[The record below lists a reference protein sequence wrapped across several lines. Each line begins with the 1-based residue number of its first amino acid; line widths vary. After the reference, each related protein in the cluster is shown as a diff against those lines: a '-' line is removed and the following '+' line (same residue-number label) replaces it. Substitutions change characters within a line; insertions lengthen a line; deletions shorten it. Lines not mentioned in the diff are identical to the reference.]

1 MATQVVSPAP
11 GLAAVRPEANAPSAA
26 VPAVTETPSPAKPR
40 RRGCRW
46 VLWILLVVAI
56 AITSGTV
63 SFALKR
69 RSILFFSDGGNQ
81 NGAVDPA
88 VLSTDVA
95 KAIVEDFYRHVSAKD
110 MDQARTLIGGSLA
123 DQLDPNS
130 TFFEQ
135 FDRVSV
141 ERLTVTNQTDSTT
154 DLTGYNTYYYP
165 DGTTQEEERT
175 FTVEML
181 GNDPRIVASQF
192 VRVSQPR
199 Q

>member
-1 MATQVVSPAP
+1 M
-11 GLAAVRPEANAPSAA
+11 
-26 VPAVTETPSPAKPR
+26 
-40 RRGCRW
+40 
-46 VLWILLVVAI
+46 LWALLIVAI

-69 RSILFFSDGGNQ
+69 RSILFFSDG
-81 NGAVDPA
+81 NGDVVDPT
-88 VLSTDVA
+88 VLSVDVS
-95 KAIVEDFYRHVSAKD
+95 KATVEDFYRYVSAKD
-110 MDQARTLIGGSLA
+110 MDQARTLTGGSLA

-130 TFFEQ
+130 TFFQQ

-141 ERLTVTNQTDSTT
+141 ERLTVTGQTDSTI

-175 FTVEML
+175 FTVEMV
-181 GNDPRIVASQF
+181 GADPLIVASEF
-192 VRVSQPR
+192 VRVTRSR